1 MDGDDPLVE
10 PKTAANLLEEI
21 PVDPETPAVQEIP
34 VESETPVVNL
44 LVEIPVDSET
54 PAAQE
59 TPVEQGE
66 TPAAQETPVEQGRA
80 LAVLPNRDQIAQAEG
95 FGRAAKLPVRRQVG
109 GPGPTAGRLRF
120 SRGLVQQVVQGL

>member
-1 MDGDDPLVE
+1 MDGDDLLVE

-21 PVDPETPAVQEIP
+21 PVDPETPAVQETP

-59 TPVEQGE
+59 TPVEPGTQVE
-66 TPAAQETPVEQGRA
+66 SETPVEQGRA

-95 FGRAAKLPVRRQVG
+95 FGRAAKLRVRRQVE

-120 SRGLVQQVVQGL
+120 SRGLVQPVVQGL